1 MVIYFDNNAT
11 TRPDPQVIEAML
23 PFYTEMWG
31 NPSSLYSFGHQI
43 VSHIEKARA
52 QVAQLIGARRPS
64 EILFTSSGSE
74 SNFTAVHSALHL
86 NPHKKRIVI
95 SAVEHSSVYGVCHE
109 LQQKGYE
116 LILIPVKKSGALNL
130 EAFKASLTA
139 QVALVSIMW
148 ANNET
153 GVLFPIETIAPLCEQ
168 HHIPLHVDGVQT
180 AGKIPLDV
188 SSLPLTSLSLSAH
201 KIHGPKGVGA
211 LYVRRG
217 TKFTPLFSGGTQE
230 MGRRA
235 GTENVASIIG
245 FSKAAELALS
255 HLSQMDRVRR
265 LRDHFESQIKK
276 DISDVLIN
284 GGEEK
289 RVPNTSSMTF
299 SGREAEALVLML
311 SEHGICVSTG
321 SACSTGSL
329 EPSRVLVALGHSPSQ
344 ASGTLRISFS
354 RESTEKEAEYLKEK
368 LVETLQKMKKKAFQ
382 RA

>member
-1 MVIYFDNNAT
+1 
-11 TRPDPQVIEAML
+11 
-23 PFYTEMWG
+23 
-31 NPSSLYSFGHQI
+31 
-43 VSHIEKARA
+43 
-52 QVAQLIGARRPS
+52 
-64 EILFTSSGSE
+64 
-74 SNFTAVHSALHL
+74 
-86 NPHKKRIVI
+86 
-95 SAVEHSSVYGVCHE
+95 
-109 LQQKGYE
+109 
-116 LILIPVKKSGALNL
+116 
-130 EAFKASLTA
+130 
-139 QVALVSIMW
+139 
-148 ANNET
+148 
-153 GVLFPIETIAPLCEQ
+153 
-168 HHIPLHVDGVQT
+168 
-180 AGKIPLDV
+180 
-188 SSLPLTSLSLSAH
+188 
-201 KIHGPKGVGA
+201 
-211 LYVRRG
+211 
-217 TKFTPLFSGGTQE
+217 
-230 MGRRA
+230 
-235 GTENVASIIG
+235 
-245 FSKAAELALS
+245 
-255 HLSQMDRVRR
+255 MDRVRR